1 MPLLLLLLA
10 LSTVFLFGND
20 RGQFYRSAHHN
31 GVSGNHLAVAANLSP
46 EHDFL
51 LFYYQTLDKDGT
63 PSYVPYNRFPLGGYA
78 LIKLAMLPFD
88 NDLSAQIHAARVM
101 FLLFF
106 AASAVLAYLS
116 VRRLT
121 ANRWIALTASLLAFS
136 SYYLLYYND
145 MTATE
150 NGLSLF
156 GALLTF
162 HGMVLFVQQ
171 GPLSA
176 VARQGVRGAAVGLAR
191 LCVPADVYRLGHGER
206 A

>member
-1 MPLLLLLLA
+1 M
-10 LSTVFLFGND
+10 
-20 RGQFYRSAHHN
+20 
-31 GVSGNHLAVAANLSP
+31 NHLAVAANLSP
-46 EHDFL
+46 KHDFL
-51 LFYYQTLDKDGT
+51 LFYYRTADKDGT

-78 LIKLAMLPFD
+78 LIKLAILPFD

-116 VRRLT
+116 LRRLT

-156 GALLTF
+156 GVLLTF

-171 GPLSA
+171 ETASGSCSSRRARRCCWAGTSMRSCCRLSSWA
-176 VARQGVRGAAVGLAR
+176 
-191 LCVPADVYRLGHGER
+191 
-206 A
+206 